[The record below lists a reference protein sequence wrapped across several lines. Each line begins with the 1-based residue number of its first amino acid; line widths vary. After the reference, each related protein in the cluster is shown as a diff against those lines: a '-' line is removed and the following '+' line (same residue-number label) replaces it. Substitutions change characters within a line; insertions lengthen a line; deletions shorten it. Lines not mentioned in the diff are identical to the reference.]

1 MEGGIP
7 LETTI
12 KKHLE
17 GVRVIDLTA
26 WLAGPFLSMQLA
38 AMGAEVIKIERPK
51 IGEPARSG
59 VPFAGPRGVR
69 SEGKTNEDLGLV
81 YLKRNRGK
89 KSITLNMKAKQG
101 KEIFRKLVANVDVV
115 LENFAPGTMEGFG
128 FDYPKLKE
136 INPKIIFCS
145 ISGYGQSGP
154 YKDRPAFDLTIQ
166 ATSGIMAVTGFPD
179 GPPLRCGPWI
189 GDLIPALYGLS
200 GILAALASR
209 EKTGHG
215 ERIDVSMQDC
225 CFSMI
230 MDEALDV
237 LVSRGIP
244 TRQGNRNP
252 RIVPWT
258 TFPTKDGN
266 IAICVFSNDQW
277 KVFLEAIGREDCLKD
292 PRFQNLE
299 DRLKNENDVEAVVR
313 EWSRNLSTEEAL
325 KILRKRAVPC
335 DPILEVKEVLEDPQ
349 LKSRGMIQELMHPL
363 SAGTGLKAAGF
374 PIRFSELPAEYPGPA
389 PILGQHNNEIYMG
402 LLGFSKEEVE
412 QWKKEGTL

>member
-1 MEGGIP
+1 MEA
-7 LETTI
+7 TI

-38 AMGAEVIKIERPK
+38 ALGAEVIKIERPG
-51 IGEPARSG
+51 IGDPTRIS

-69 SEGKTNEDLGLV
+69 FEGKTQEDISLIN
-81 YLKRNRGK
+81 LKRNRGK
-89 KSITLNMKAKQG
+89 KSITLDMKNKRG
-101 KEIFRKLVANVDVV
+101 MEIFRMLVAKGDVV
-115 LENFAPGTMEGFG
+115 LENFAPGTMESFG
-128 FDYPKLKE
+128 FDYPALKA

-154 YKDRPAFDLTIQ
+154 YRDRTAFDLTIQ

-209 EKTGHG
+209 EKTGQG
-215 ERIDVSMQDC
+215 ERIDISMQDC

-230 MDEALDV
+230 MDEALDL

-252 RIVPWT
+252 RAVPWSI
-258 TFPTKDGN
+258 FPTKDGN
-266 IAICVFSNDQW
+266 IAICVYTNDQW
-277 KVFLEAIGREDCLKD
+277 KVFLEAIKREDCLKD
-292 PRFQNLE
+292 PRFKNLE
-299 DRLKNENDVEAVVR
+299 DRLKNANEVEAMVT
-313 EWSRNLSTEEAL
+313 EWSKNLSTEEAL
-325 KILRKRAVPC
+325 KILREKKIPC
-335 DPILEVKEVLEDPQ
+335 DPVLEVKEVLEDPQ

-363 SAGTGLKAAGF
+363 SARTGLKAAGF

-389 PILGQHNNEIYMG
+389 PFLGQHNKEIYMG
-402 LLGFSKEEVE
+402 LLGFSKEEME
-412 QWKKEGTL
+412 QLEKEGII